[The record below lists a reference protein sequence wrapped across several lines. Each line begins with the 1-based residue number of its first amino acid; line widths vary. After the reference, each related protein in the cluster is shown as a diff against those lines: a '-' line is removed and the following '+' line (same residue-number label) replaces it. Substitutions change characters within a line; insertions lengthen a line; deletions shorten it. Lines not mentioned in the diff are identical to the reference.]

1 MDANNLDPEKGHAA
15 TSHSQEEALYT
26 FGRKSDAM
34 DADGRAYNS
43 SPVLT
48 GRKSSSSC
56 LSGNFPNGSPRK
68 RSETWYREDN
78 EEIHISRTSSFDT
91 QRLSFSIGGPVQVP
105 EGNLGKLVNDVEAG
119 RNEVE
124 GDFRIYIDDSDKEGK
139 RNQPSPIFLKFV
151 DVKYKVVLSQTA
163 SWKSLWGIEKAPS
176 VEKEILHGISGSVSP
191 GEFLAMMGP
200 SGSGKTTLLSLL
212 GGRNHQHMTGEV
224 TYNELPFHKS
234 LKRRIGFVTQDDVLY
249 PHLTVSETLMYA
261 ALLMLPKDLTKQ
273 QKIERVEQVIQDL
286 RLERCR
292 DTMVGSHFLR
302 GVSGGERKR
311 VCIGHELLMDPP
323 LILLDEPTSGLD
335 STTALRT
342 IQILKSIALKGRTVV
357 TTIHQPSSRVFHVF
371 DKLIL
376 LSEGHLLYFGKA
388 SSSIDYFS
396 CLGFNSQI
404 AMNPADFLLDLCS
417 GNMEDISMPPTLKQK
432 TVKTKDIR
440 QYMIDAYKSRLGK
453 VEVTSPPRMLAENF
467 EQSEDKREWRT
478 TWWQQFSVLMIRGLK
493 ERRHEYLSWLRFI
506 QVSSISVMAGCLWWQ
521 SKIDTERDLIDQGG
535 LLFFISM
542 FWGYFPLFTA
552 IFTFPQER
560 ALLIKERGSDMYRL
574 SSYFFARTLGDLP
587 LDLILTAIF
596 MVIVYFMAHLRM
608 SIAIFCLTLL
618 ANFLNV
624 ITSQGLGLAIGAA
637 MMDVKKATTLASVL
651 VLAFMIAGGYFVQ
664 HIPGFIKWLR
674 YCSFQYYTFK
684 LLMKVQYND
693 DQVYDCGTSSGC
705 KPFSSSPAFHG
716 VKLGGGGEEV
726 WAMLIMALGYR
737 VLAYI
742 ALRRQKLN

>member
-664 HIPGFIKWLR
+664 DTTTISHTPRTVTTTATSILKVLTGDQMSQIDDITLSGIDFGL
-674 YCSFQYYTFK
+674 QGYT
-684 LLMKVQYND
+684 
-693 DQVYDCGTSSGC
+693 GTLFTSRPRSKQKNSSKMPKRG
-705 KPFSSSPAFHG
+705 KKRA
-716 VKLGGGGEEV
+716 EV
-726 WAMLIMALGYR
+726 IATVCPSMA
-737 VLAYI
+737 
-742 ALRRQKLN
+742 